1 MKCIS
6 ERPFV
11 CLKGHFTLIRIYIC
25 NSRTINEYNFWRLS
39 AALTEKARRHVDL
52 ISFGALSHS
61 ALGNNTTTSYIHNL
75 EFLKGCFRVILSF
88 VYTVCI
94 FKMPLAQC
102 PQKSFWKLL
111 RPYWW
116 CSLGLQCYW
125 CCYPFAID
133 KKDFKRSFS
142 SGKIVTCSIL
152 ICMSCIY
159 FILSLCD
166 VTWIRIYIIY
176 KCISYRY
183 NRVYKRQADKDK
195 TLRATSFPHIL
206 KVTLI

>member
-1 MKCIS
+1 MS
-6 ERPFV
+6 
-11 CLKGHFTLIRIYIC
+11 T
-25 NSRTINEYNFWRLS
+25 
-39 AALTEKARRHVDL
+39 
-52 ISFGALSHS
+52 SFHLVLSHT
-61 ALGNNTTTSYIHNL
+61 LPPGNNTTSYIHNL

-133 KKDFKRSFS
+133 KKDFKRSSS

-152 ICMSCIY
+152 ICMSCIH

-176 KCISYRY
+176 I
-183 NRVYKRQADKDK
+183 NV
-195 TLRATSFPHIL
+195 FHIDIIEYIRGRL
-206 KVTLI
+206 TRTKL